1 MLVAKE
7 CSRAYGAGGATS
19 VTYDDETQLEA
30 IFAQVGQRYGAVVAR
45 QVHLIVGRNLRS
57 GRAGMV
63 LAQTR
68 NLTLADYVWRVV
80 AQYREP
86 GPYFSDSR
94 HGRELNCQTLFASLQ
109 AWAYNWY
116 VRHGQT
122 EEQAAQQASTSG
134 RRALLLI
141 AHRPYT
147 YDVPFDAWAVTLLR
161 QLCAESPAN
170 D

>member
-7 CSRAYGAGGATS
+7 CSRAYSAGGATS
-19 VTYDDETQLEA
+19 VAYDDESQLEA
-30 IFAQVGQRYGAVVAR
+30 IFVQVGQRHGAAVAR
-45 QVHLIVGRNLRS
+45 QVRLVVDRNLRS

-68 NLTLADYVWRVV
+68 GLTLAEYVWRV
-80 AQYREP
+80 AGHYQEP

-94 HGRELNCQTLFASLQ
+94 HGRELNCQALFTRLQ
-109 AWAYNWY
+109 MWAYNWH
-116 VRHGQT
+116 VRHGMT
-122 EEQAAQQASTSG
+122 EERAAQQAPICG

-141 AHRPYT
+141 AHRPFT

-161 QLCAESPAN
+161 QLCAELPAN